1 MSCTTGQTSAI
12 LDCICVNGKP
22 LIDYIDGG
30 DQHLQQ
36 LITAIQATI
45 TSLQACCTS
54 HSQAIA
60 TLQGLITTLQGEIT
74 ALQSCCTSN
83 TAAIATLQGIITT
96 LQGQITNLQNAITAL
111 QAQAHPRLTLT
122 KNQDVTNRVGEL
134 TSSRATLDVTGQVL
148 NLPPAI
154 AARIGSSDRNLGIVL
169 TAGALFPQVTG
180 LDLDFD
186 TWSGTAPGTFMDSI
200 TVPRTGRYNITATWG
215 THLGGDQ
222 PCATF
227 SVGISIGINGVYT
240 GRFTNPGSP
249 YLAEGAHAFIPAHLL
264 QAGDLLTIGAYTD
277 CTGIIVASAYLALE
291 YIEGT

>member
-12 LDCICVNGKP
+12 LDCICINGKP

-36 LITAIQATI
+36 IITAIQATI

-74 ALQSCCTSN
+74 ALQMCCTSN

-111 QAQAHPRLTLT
+111 QAQSHPRLTLT
-122 KNQDVTNRVGEL
+122 KNQDVTNR
-134 TSSRATLDVTGQVL
+134 ATLDGTNQIL

-154 AARIGSSDRNLGIVL
+154 AGRIVGAGINVVVGQNNPTVIMGL
-169 TAGALFPQVTG
+169 TADYDTVGGAMATSRG
-180 LDLDFD
+180 L
-186 TWSGTAPGTFMDSI
+186 I
-200 TVPRTGRYNITATWG
+200 IPRSGRYNLSGGWG
-215 THLGGDQ
+215 TDQ
-222 PCATF
+222 PAACGIYVLAAT
-227 SVGISIGINGVYT
+227 IYMNGAAAGRYT
-240 GRFTNPGSP
+240 APNNALADQVAITIPGQR
-249 YLAEGAHAFIPAHLL
+249 L
-264 QAGDLLTIGAYTD
+264 QAGDLLQMGGYSD
-277 CTGIIVASAYLALE
+277 CAGVVATSAYLAAE
-291 YIEGT
+291 YIEGS

>member
-1 MSCTTGQTSAI
+1 MSCATGQTSAI

-22 LIDYIDGG
+22 LIDYIDGA

-74 ALQSCCTSN
+74 ALQTCCTSN

-122 KNQDVTNRVGEL
+122 KNQDVTNR
-134 TSSRATLDVTGQVL
+134 ATLDVTGQVL

-169 TAGALFPQVTG
+169 TAGPIVQVTG

-186 TWSGTAPGTFMDSI
+186 TWSGIAPDTFMDSI
-200 TVPRTGRYNITATWG
+200 IVPRTGRYNISAAWG

-222 PCATF
+222 PCTTF
-227 SVGISIGINGVYT
+227 YVGITIGINGAWA

-249 YLAEGAHAFIPAHLL
+249 YLAEGAHALLPGHLL
-264 QAGDLLTIGAYTD
+264 QAGDRLTIGAYTD
-277 CTGIIVASAYLALE
+277 CTGIIVASAYLALD

>member
-60 TLQGLITTLQGEIT
+60 TLQGLITTIQGEIT
-74 ALQSCCTSN
+74 ALQTCCTSN

-111 QAQAHPRLTLT
+111 QAQVHPCLTLT
-122 KNQDVTNRVGEL
+122 KNQDITN
-134 TSSRATLDVTGQVL
+134 RATLDGTNQIL

-154 AARIGSSDRNLGIVL
+154 AGRIVGTGISVVVGQNNPTVIMGLAADYDTVGGAMATSS
-169 TAGALFPQVTG
+169 G
-180 LDLDFD
+180 L
-186 TWSGTAPGTFMDSI
+186 I
-200 TVPRTGRYNITATWG
+200 IPRSGRYNLSGGWG
-215 THLGGDQ
+215 TDQ
-222 PCATF
+222 PAACVAYVLGATIYMNNTAA
-227 SVGISIGINGVYT
+227 GRYT
-240 GRFTNPGSP
+240 APNNALADQVAITIPGQR
-249 YLAEGAHAFIPAHLL
+249 L
-264 QAGDLLTIGAYTD
+264 QAGDLLQMGGYSD
-277 CTGIIVASAYLALE
+277 CAGVVATSAYLAAE
-291 YIEGT
+291 YIEGS